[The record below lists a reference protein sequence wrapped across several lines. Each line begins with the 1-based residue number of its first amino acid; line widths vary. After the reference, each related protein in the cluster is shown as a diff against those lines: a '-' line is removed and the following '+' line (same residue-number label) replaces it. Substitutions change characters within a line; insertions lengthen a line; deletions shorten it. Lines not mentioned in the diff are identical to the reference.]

1 MTQGGPVAKHRT
13 TTKHHTNKKR
23 RTQRA
28 LVTAAAAVG
37 LSGTLVLGH
46 ALDITAANFDVTLA
60 NTVLGVG
67 GRGDATSANVPY
79 KLFGDIGPA
88 FSAPSTFHYVGIS
101 YPASFNFQ
109 DSVNQGVP
117 ALETGLGNA
126 VAAESAAADP
136 DAGDAIQIT
145 SYSEGNLV
153 AEQVKRNL
161 ATAGYHVSPG
171 QLTFLSIASPYVPNG
186 GLFGR
191 LPGFTIPGLVPT
203 FSPAKPTDYNTTYVV
218 NEYDPY
224 ADFPAYFNPLALA
237 NSALAI
243 QYAHP
248 DQYYDNIDPT
258 AATGV
263 YTTTVTNNGAGGTDT
278 YILVHNGQLPLFGP
292 IRQLEG
298 AVPQLTPLVEPFV
311 SGVEP
316 LARVLI
322 DMGYTDRENLN
333 PATPTRFGLITPP
346 AKVLEAAGEVPGA
359 LEQGVKNFVAGHDV
373 TPPSGSVDRT
383 QATPSS
389 PAVEQVTTLNAP
401 KEPKQSKTQLR
412 PPKKTKAPGFG
423 QGPGAKLLKKILG
436 GEKKPKPERSQ
447 PDNTA
452 NKPSAAA

>member
-1 MTQGGPVAKHRT
+1 MTQGGPVAKHL
-13 TTKHHTNKKR
+13 KNKKR

-28 LVTAAAAVG
+28 MVTAAAAVG

-46 ALDITAANFDVTLA
+46 ALDITAARLDPALA
-60 NTVLGVG
+60 AAMFGAG
-67 GRGDATSANVPY
+67 GRGDPNSDNVGD
-79 KLFGDIGPA
+79 KLGGNIELPGFTGPVA
-88 FSAPSTFHYVGIS
+88 YTHVV

-109 DSVNQGVP
+109 NSTDEGVKF
-117 ALETGLGNA
+117 LEPLVEAT
-126 VAAESAAADP
+126 S
-136 DAGDAIQIT
+136 GDIQIT

-161 ATAGYHVSPG
+161 AAAGYPVSPG

-191 LPGFTIPGLVPT
+191 FPGFTIPGLVPT
-203 FSPAKPTDYNTTYVV
+203 FSPAQPTAYDSTYVV

-248 DQYYDNIDPT
+248 DQYYDDIDPT

-278 YILVHNGQLPLFGP
+278 YILVHNDQLPLFGP

-373 TPPSGSVDRT
+373 TPPSNSVDRT

-389 PAVEQVTTLNAP
+389 PAVEQVTTLKAPQEP
-401 KEPKQSKTQLR
+401 KESKTPKLTVPVLDQLR
-412 PPKKTKAPGFG
+412 PPKKTKASGFG
-423 QGPGAKLLKKILG
+423 HGPAAKLLKKIFG